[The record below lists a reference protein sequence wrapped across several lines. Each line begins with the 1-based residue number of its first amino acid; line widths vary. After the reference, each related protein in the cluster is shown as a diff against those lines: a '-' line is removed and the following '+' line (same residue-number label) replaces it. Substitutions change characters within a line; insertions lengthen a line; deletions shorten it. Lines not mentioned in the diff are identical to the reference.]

1 MVCAMKPSTQ
11 FVLRSALTS
20 FLTIVSFSFPAI
32 AAPNQWVRV
41 LTDNNND
48 AWYVDASS
56 IEGRG
61 AYRYFW
67 SYVLYSTPI
76 PRESGLTYSAAY
88 YLSVDCPKQ
97 VWRVRYVRFLDKNQQ
112 TVSEYEPGESGRIGD
127 SSIVSEGGAASLKF
141 VCSRR
146 RS

>member
-1 MVCAMKPSTQ
+1 MQPLTR

-20 FLTIVSFSFPAI
+20 VFTLVSLALPAI
-32 AAPNQWVRV
+32 ATPGQWVRI
-41 LTDNNND
+41 LTDSYGD
-48 AWYVDASS
+48 TWYVDAGS
-56 IEGRG
+56 IEGRN

-67 SYVLYSTPI
+67 SYVLYQTPV
-76 PRESGLTYSAAY
+76 SHDNGLAYSAAY

-97 VWRVRYVRFLDKNQQ
+97 LWRVRYVRFLDQKNQ
-112 TVSEYEPGESGRIGD
+112 TVSEYEPGENGRLGD

>member
-1 MVCAMKPSTQ
+1 MKLSTQ
-11 FVLRSALTS
+11 LALRSALTS
-20 FLTIVSFSFPAI
+20 FLTIVSVSLPAI
-32 AAPNQWVRV
+32 AAQNQWVRV

-48 AWYVDASS
+48 AWYVDAGS
-56 IEGRG
+56 IEGRA

-67 SYVLYSTPI
+67 SYVLYSTPVA
-76 PRESGLTYSAAY
+76 RESGLTYSAAY

-97 VWRVRYVRFLDKNQQ
+97 VWRVRYVRFLGKNQQ
-112 TVSEYEPGESGRIGD
+112 TVSEYEPGEAGILGD
-127 SSIVSEGGAASLKF
+127 SSIISEGGAASLKF